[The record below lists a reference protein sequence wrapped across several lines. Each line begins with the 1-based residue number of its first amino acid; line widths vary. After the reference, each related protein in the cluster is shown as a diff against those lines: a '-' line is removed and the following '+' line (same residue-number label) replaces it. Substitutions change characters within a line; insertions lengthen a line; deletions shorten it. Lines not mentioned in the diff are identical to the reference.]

1 MLVDGDKLL
10 TLDKLMLALE
20 TPSGWLEL
28 ALALAA
34 FMIGLYVA
42 KRVFRRLFA
51 EHPERYERFLPYA
64 GFRLVLPLAAQ
75 LLVIV
80 SGVLW
85 RLILGEAPQLLPIA
99 SAMLFWLGLIRVA
112 TAMVRQALPK
122 GRFERTTEHF
132 LATLFWLGF
141 VSWAIGVDTLAVEWL
156 ESIRF
161 HVGKVEVNLYMI
173 LTGLLWVAII
183 LVGSLWVSR
192 IIESRV
198 MKLADIDLSLRIVFT
213 KLTRTV
219 LLVAGVMV
227 ALPIIGID
235 LTVLSVFGG
244 ALGVGLGFGLQK
256 IASNYVSGFI
266 ILLDR
271 SIRIGDRLMIDN
283 RTGYVT
289 KITSRYVVLKT
300 ADGSEALVPND
311 TLIANTVVNQSYSDK
326 SIWTSVTVQVGY
338 DSNLEL
344 ALQLVREA
352 AIHPR
357 VLSDPAPASFVTAFA
372 DSGINLELG
381 FWVADPENGFL
392 NLKSE
397 INLAIWRAFKQHG
410 INIPFPQREVRILA
424 PAGGDAA

>member
-1 MLVDGDKLL
+1 V
-10 TLDKLMLALE
+10 
-20 TPSGWLEL
+20 
-28 ALALAA
+28 
-34 FMIGLYVA
+34 Y
-42 KRVFRRLFA
+42 RRLFA
-51 EHPERYERFLPYA
+51 HHPERYDRFLPYA
-64 GFRLVLPLAAQ
+64 GFRLVLPLASQ
-75 LLVIV
+75 VLVIV
-80 SGVLW
+80 SAGLW

-99 SAMLFWLGLIRVA
+99 SAMLFWLGLIRLA

-141 VSWAIGVDTLAVEWL
+141 VSWAIGVDTLAVDWL
-156 ESIRF
+156 ESIHF

-198 MKLADIDLSLRIVFT
+198 MKLSDIDLSLRIVFT
-213 KLTRTV
+213 KLARTV

-338 DSNLEL
+338 DSDLEL
-344 ALQLVREA
+344 VLRLLREA
-352 AIHPR
+352 AVHSR
-357 VLSDPAPASFVTAFA
+357 VLNDPAPASFVTAFA
-372 DSGINLELG
+372 DSGINTELG

-392 NLKSE
+392 GLKSE

-410 INIPFPQREVRILA
+410 ISIPFPQREVRILA
-424 PAGGDAA
+424 PASGDAA

>member
-1 MLVDGDKLL
+1 MLVNSDKLL
-10 TLDKLMLALE
+10 TLEKLLLTLE
-20 TPSGWLEL
+20 TPAGWLEL
-28 ALALAA
+28 VLALAA
-34 FMIGLYVA
+34 FMAGLYVA
-42 KRVFRRLFA
+42 RRVYRRLFA
-51 EHPERYERFLPYA
+51 LHPERYDRFLPYA
-64 GFRLVLPLAAQ
+64 SFRLVLPLAAQ
-75 LLVIV
+75 VLVIV
-80 SGVLW
+80 SAGLW
-85 RLILGEAPQLLPIA
+85 RLVLGEAPQLLPIA
-99 SAMLFWLGLIRVA
+99 SAMLFWLGLIRLA

-141 VSWAIGVDTLAVEWL
+141 VSWAIGVDTLAVDWL

-198 MKLADIDLSLRIVFT
+198 MKLTDIDLSLRIVFT
-213 KLTRTV
+213 KLARTV

-289 KITSRYVVLKT
+289 KITSRYVVLKS
-300 ADGSEALVPND
+300 ADGTEALVPND
-311 TLIANTVVNQSYSDK
+311 TLIASTVVNQSYSDK

-338 DSNLEL
+338 DSDLEL
-344 ALQLVREA
+344 VLRLLREA
-352 AIHPR
+352 AVHPR
-357 VLSDPAPASFVTAFA
+357 VLKDPAPASFVTAFA
-372 DSGINLELG
+372 DSGINMELG

-392 NLKSE
+392 GLKSE

-410 INIPFPQREVRILA
+410 ITIPFPQREVRILA
-424 PAGGDAA
+424 QASGDAA